1 MDSFEEKFPWNFMP
15 YHQGYPMPG
24 AMMPVE
30 SPMAPWM
37 GMAVGYPVYPA
48 NMYPQAYLDEMQNE
62 RDMKKMKEL
71 YPEVAKD
78 VLSVVE
84 DECDQ
89 MEYDGSMMFDEYP
102 DKVMFERI
110 KTGFMIRFRRN
121 IRSKRRMTGIRR
133 WLCSRRCTDVIR
145 RVKTGWGT

>member
-30 SPMAPWM
+30 SPMVPWM
-37 GMAVGYPVYPA
+37 GMAGGYPVYPA

-71 YPEVAKD
+71 SDIPAYPVTLSLMERPPRNDAERAVRGIYKTADCNEVAKK
-78 VLSVVE
+78 LSSGNWIAF
-84 DECDQ
+84 DAKIAA
-89 MEYDGSMMFDEYP
+89 DGSIVY
-102 DKVMFERI
+102 V
-110 KTGFMIRFRRN
+110 
-121 IRSKRRMTGIRR
+121 
-133 WLCSRRCTDVIR
+133 L
-145 RVKTGWGT
+145 GWV